1 MGRRPFYCSADT
13 RKIKIKGGDGGRE
26 GKGGGAVSQKKDL
39 YLHLLH
45 VGSNETTF
53 KFKKK
58 SSA

>member
-53 KFKKK
+53 KF
-58 SSA
+58 